1 MKNIIDHNT
10 SSAVI
15 GHWRNGATISEIIG
29 ATGLFYLVII
39 KIIKS
44 YDSK

>member
-1 MKNIIDHNT
+1 MKVTDINVE
-10 SSAVI
+10 SAVI

-39 KIIKS
+39 KIIQNYKP
-44 YDSK
+44 